1 MMARTL
7 ALAQLSI
14 LEAILSIL
22 RLSEVTPSHSFTK
35 THEHPLMEER
45 GSSTGLCRLPSS
57 GVLGIASLGMTS
69 PR

>member
-14 LEAILSIL
+14 LEAILSI
-22 RLSEVTPSHSFTK
+22 
-35 THEHPLMEER
+35 EHPLMEER